1 MIDALRKRGEAIAGA
16 RQRQKLQAVAE
27 KLRAMFG
34 AGAVQ
39 VEETRVFVSGRGLV
53 RRWLLEPGL
62 RFLGD
67 SK

>member
-1 MIDALRKRGEAIAGA
+1 MMNELLKRGEAIASA
-16 RQRQKLQAVAE
+16 RRRQMVQAVAE

-39 VEETRVFVSGRGLV
+39 VEDTRVLVSGRGLV
-53 RRWLLEPGL
+53 RRWLLDPSL
-62 RFLGD
+62 RFLGG